1 MFQPVL
7 SSTRFSSM
15 TSHEE
20 RDLPSKGRAPALSE
34 YSRLGCQ
41 QSPCRL
47 PVRPALLQSQLYALM
62 GDSGPRRS
70 TLVSRL
76 PIFRRSASKRQGS
89 LPSSPSSSGNANG
102 VHTSSP
108 SSTNSSSSSTG
119 KRRSIFRTPSIS
131 FHSKKSGEPRL
142 ETTELGF
149 PNGGQAPE
157 LAFPK
162 PEESIR
168 PKSRHSFGFVG
179 TRSKKI
185 TRSQTEDFEKASTNR
200 NVFINCI
207 SSGTNEGDDSGFLDD
222 YSSRRSSKH
231 KKQLLPKSF
240 SSHYRLSK
248 QGLPAYVSDPPR
260 GNAQPPKAE
269 TPGSCPGELAE
280 SSLQSPMLSDDRT
293 TALTPSEFVPITEDS
308 VSEVEALPS
317 ASPAVPRE
325 GDFSHVLTASQVF
338 SNPVLPEEEP
348 VQCGSET
355 AGAESGADVPNS
367 EPAEERREEG
377 AEGTQ
382 NGPVDELAPVREIA
396 DADCTEPEQMPSEQT
411 ETKLSNTVIIQEPS
425 KVSCVKPE
433 VKSCHPRRTHTV
445 TVGCSISPYHEIK
458 RMERRLRS
466 ASEGTAGGTRLHLNL
481 KEAHY
486 GEISTL
492 QKQRANSSSSKLDS
506 LDVLNNLGSCELD
519 EDDLMLDLDFS
530 DDQRH
535 RFVSREDSSQSIASC
550 LALMH
555 SPMEASADKIPGRDV
570 KAMESSLGSGSVR
583 SPKEARAAD
592 SRAPASCALG
602 GLAADS
608 CRPREDELVGLE
620 ALPFRLMLQDCTS
633 VKTLLLRLKRTLQE
647 SAEMSPASSTH
658 SLPISP
664 ISEKSLPFKDAW
676 KDDSPSLLLQL
687 KEKDELISR
696 LRNELEKAQ
705 SLQKHLSQRTDKSTQ
720 TEIISHDGTAY
731 GSAPVPSRRQLCY
744 MSKQSY
750 EPNPQH
756 KGQKVSAY
764 SHRGPI

>member
-1 MFQPVL
+1 
-7 SSTRFSSM
+7 
-15 TSHEE
+15 
-20 RDLPSKGRAPALSE
+20 
-34 YSRLGCQ
+34 
-41 QSPCRL
+41 
-47 PVRPALLQSQLYALM
+47 M

-280 SSLQSPMLSDDRT
+280 SSLQSPMVSDDRT

-308 VSEVEALPS
+308 VSEVEVLPS
-317 ASPAVPRE
+317 ASPAVPSE
-325 GDFSHVLTASQVF
+325 ADFSHVLTASQVF

-348 VQCGSET
+348 VQCGSEI

-382 NGPVDELAPVREIA
+382 NGPVDELALVCEIA

-411 ETKLSNTVIIQEPS
+411 ETKLSNAVIIQEPS

-445 TVGCSISPYHEIK
+445 YMSYGQVKWNAYLHVCSSTKTLRSHQKNKLRTAATTTITVGCSISPYHDIK

-570 KAMESSLGSGSVR
+570 KVMESSLGSGSVR

-602 GLAADS
+602 GLAADG

-720 TEIISHDGTAY
+720 TEIISHDVSTNA
-731 GSAPVPSRRQLCY
+731 SIKVLIAIPSSTNLFTFAAI
-744 MSKQSY
+744 SILL
-750 EPNPQH
+750 PNRICMQCH
-756 KGQKVSAY
+756 S
-764 SHRGPI
+764 SFNLT